1 VITLCLQGCVIAQ
14 WLHCAIAQYI
24 VSFLRTGLNVEEEEE
39 EEEEE
44 EQQQQSDH

>member
-14 WLHCAIAQYI
+14 WLLCAIAQYI

-39 EEEEE
+39 EEEQ
-44 EQQQQSDH
+44 QQQQSDH